1 VEDQEQAVVDEVDE
15 QVQEQQP
22 AAETDDARI
31 EADLDAILQ
40 EYDDEVQVAESKP
53 EQAVDTNNDQI
64 ARLDALERQ
73 LNAREHDSAMTDAI
87 GKIRGEVNSDFADDA
102 LVEGWLNAQAKG
114 DPRLAKAWQERDAN
128 PRRFNQVIDKLGQ
141 EFSKKFK
148 SLPDAKA
155 TNDREIVA
163 AAVKGAS
170 KSAPETS
177 EVDEKAVAKMNPAQ
191 FDAWVKSVAAGKPT

>member
-1 VEDQEQAVVDEVDE
+1 
-15 QVQEQQP
+15 
-22 AAETDDARI
+22 
-31 EADLDAILQ
+31 
-40 EYDDEVQVAESKP
+40 
-53 EQAVDTNNDQI
+53 VDTNNDQT

-128 PRRFNQVIDKLGQ
+128 PRRFSQVIDKLGQ

-148 SLPDAKA
+148 SLPDTKA

-177 EVDEKAVAKMNPAQ
+177 EVDEKAVAKMNPSQ
-191 FDAWVKSVAAGKPT
+191 FDAWVKSQPSGKPT

>member
-1 VEDQEQAVVDEVDE
+1 
-15 QVQEQQP
+15 
-22 AAETDDARI
+22 
-31 EADLDAILQ
+31 
-40 EYDDEVQVAESKP
+40 
-53 EQAVDTNNDQI
+53 VDTNNDQT

-128 PRRFNQVIDKLGQ
+128 PRRFSQVIDKLGQ

-148 SLPDAKA
+148 SLPDTKA

-177 EVDEKAVAKMNPAQ
+177 EVDEKAVAKMNPSQ
-191 FDAWVKSVAAGKPT
+191 FDAWVKTLPAGKPT